1 MIEIMHSKYNNV
13 RKIEKITKIK
23 KKRDREVIIFCY
35 MSCFY
40 LSSPFCFYFSFLN
53 FKRTKTLN

>member
-23 KKRDREVIIFCY
+23 KKKEIERLLSFVICLVFIYPPLFAFI
-35 MSCFY
+35 SLF
-40 LSSPFCFYFSFLN
+40 
-53 FKRTKTLN
+53 